1 MSAANSKCDLSPES
15 TEDSGALVD
24 HIAAV
29 SKTFKAVSNISSQF
43 EMSNLCECINS
54 RTVFYIVR
62 LNLSHCPFPCGWYG
76 VEVEMLI
83 PISFKYLL
91 IDVDINPDPL
101 SECIV
106 LGVPNVANNS
116 WYIFITV
123 FDEVSFTA
131 NAQGNL
137 LNSSTM
143 VNMYLFFEV
152 FDLGK
157 GP

>member
-1 MSAANSKCDLSPES
+1 
-15 TEDSGALVD
+15 
-24 HIAAV
+24 
-29 SKTFKAVSNISSQF
+29 
-43 EMSNLCECINS
+43 
-54 RTVFYIVR
+54 
-62 LNLSHCPFPCGWYG
+62 
-76 VEVEMLI
+76 MLI

-157 GP
+157 GPLKSTAILSKGCVACINFPGLGL